1 MSKYN
6 ITLVLCYHK
15 SNRMNNAGV
24 RVTFDLLFDSFC
36 EYDHDRWGQLVSQAR
51 MEVLAAPE
59 MDVNADKGFNFSS
72 SDNNFIVQKKNHFQV
87 CC

>member
-1 MSKYN
+1 MCHWYCDSFIIN
-6 ITLVLCYHK
+6 FTRFSLC
-15 SNRMNNAGV
+15 SN
-24 RVTFDLLFDSFC
+24 FLFDSFS